1 MNDRFKFRAII
12 KGYYYIDTP
21 KENKE
26 FEPLIF
32 IENVDVLDIGEIGI
46 SEEDLEIA
54 IRKQYSNLEDIY
66 IERMLENFRD
76 NSNGIDT
83 YITVTPETVQQSTGL
98 KDKNGKLIY
107 EGDIIYTPGWWWGA
121 GFVHLNIG
129 ECGPCK
135 GDSVM
140 SYILAKNIDNPLKG
154 AAHNIWNGAEVEVIG
169 NIYENPELLEVEK

>member
-54 IRKQYSNLEDIY
+54 IRKQYFNLEDIY

-107 EGDIIYTPGWWWGA
+107 EGDIIQIPDDYDTYGMFACEKREIYFNEG
-121 GFVHLNIG
+121 GFRLK
-129 ECGPCK
+129 PK
-135 GDSVM
+135 WD
-140 SYILAKNIDNPLKG
+140 KNSRGNWLEDTKDF
-154 AAHNIWNGAEVEVIG
+154 EVIG
-169 NIYENPELLEVEK
+169 NIYENKELLNEI

>member
-107 EGDIIYTPGWWWGA
+107 EGDIVKQNKTIYSVNWCDGS
-121 GFVHLNIG
+121 FCFLNTNNINFLA
-129 ECGPCK
+129 
-135 GDSVM
+135 DSVTPERQ
-140 SYILAKNIDNPLKG
+140 II
-154 AAHNIWNGAEVEVIG
+154 IG
-169 NIYENPELLEVEK
+169 NIYENKELLNE

>member
-98 KDKNGKLIY
+98 KDKNGKLLF
-107 EGDIIYTPGWWWGA
+107 EGDVVKQNNTIYSVNWCDGSFCFKDA
-121 GFVHLNIG
+121 LNG
-129 ECGPCK
+129 KNYTVEF
-135 GDSVM
+135 VM
-140 SYILAKNIDNPLKG
+140 SAKL
-154 AAHNIWNGAEVEVIG
+154 EVIG
-169 NIYENPELLEVEK
+169 NIYENKELLNGTNP